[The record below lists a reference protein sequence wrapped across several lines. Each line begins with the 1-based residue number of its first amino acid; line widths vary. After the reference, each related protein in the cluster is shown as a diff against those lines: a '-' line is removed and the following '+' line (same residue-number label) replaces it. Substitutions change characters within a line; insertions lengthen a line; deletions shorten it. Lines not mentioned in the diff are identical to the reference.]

1 MPFPIPSDLRIHNNR
16 QKELRDETAPQSYS
30 AKVIALHVRDNEPNT
45 EDDRQHNEKDK
56 KKSKIFQP
64 VHTNNELTVTN
75 IRKLLL
81 LNTLA

>member
-16 QKELRDETAPQSYS
+16 QKELRDKTAPQSYS
-30 AKVIALHVRDNEPNT
+30 AKVIALHVRDNEPNA
-45 EDDRQHNEKDK
+45 EDHRKHNEKDK
-56 KKSKIFQP
+56 KESKIFQP